1 MTDIRFEITY
11 GNARSIFTMRRDNS
25 VVVEH
30 VKLNLRNNVPKQF
43 FEVSPITDG
52 ALTKNHAVRLRSV
65 LKKSKYE

>member
-1 MTDIRFEITY
+1 MTDVPFEITY
-11 GNARSIFTMRRDNS
+11 GNARSIFTMRRHNS

-52 ALTKNHAVRLRSV
+52 AWTKNHAVRLRSV